1 MFLGIPKVWVGR
13 SNVEDQSLAEEEL
26 GEQQVLLGEGT
37 LSPGGEQ
44 QLRVTASAMFRDK
57 LYLAC
62 SEQETG
68 VVKVFCLATLSPLP
82 PLSPNDDAEG
92 AVRAPEGLLPIAPEL
107 AQFGST
113 LASTS
118 PCRRKVVTFV
128 SI

>member
-68 VVKVFCLATLSPLP
+68 VVKVFCLSTLSPLP
-82 PLSPNDDAEG
+82 PLSPNDDTGG